1 MKKQQLYDE
10 FEKLSKKLGLKI
22 INGKGD
28 FIGGSCVIKN
38 EKVIVINKLKPIENR
53 LKILAISFLE
63 YNLEDIYIVPYLR
76 SYIERFRSFD
86 F

>member
-10 FEKLSKKLGLKI
+10 FEKLSKKLGLNI